1 VTLRDV
7 RWNTATAYANSPTRQ
22 AKEDRRVLSGVILI
36 LASVDA
42 RLARMTEPETAY
54 VPDGEVVQ
62 ICRDLIRIDTTNFG
76 PQPGPGERAAAE
88 HVARLLDEVGI
99 PSQLFESA
107 PNRTSLIAD
116 WAPDGVDRDAGRLL
130 IHGHLDVVPAN
141 AEDWSVPPFS
151 GEITDGCVWGRG
163 AVDMKDF
170 DAMVLSVVR
179 ARARAGAP
187 PRRPIR
193 LAFTADEEAGSGLG
207 ATWLVERHPELFEGC
222 EEAIGEVGG
231 FSLTV
236 RDDLR
241 LYLIQT
247 AEKGMAWLDLIADGR
262 AGHGSF
268 RNDDNAVTEL
278 AAAVARIGT
287 YEWPHKITD
296 AQRAFLEAVSEAFEI
311 ELDPDRAEETL
322 ARLGSIA
329 RMVGATMSNTANPTM
344 LQAGYK
350 HNVIP
355 GRATAAIDGR
365 FVPGGR
371 EEFFATID
379 DLIGAKVR
387 YEIATENAAVETEF
401 SGALVDAMQACLAAE
416 DAGARA
422 VPYLMSGGT
431 DAKGWSRLGIRCF
444 GFAPLRLPPDLDF
457 VGLFHGV
464 DERVPTDSLEFGA
477 RVLDRFLTRA

>member
-1 VTLRDV
+1 VSE
-7 RWNTATAYANSPTRQ
+7 YA
-22 AKEDRRVLSGVILI
+22 
-36 LASVDA
+36 
-42 RLARMTEPETAY
+42 PEA
-54 VPDGEVVQ
+54 EVVE

-76 PQPGPGERAAAE
+76 PQPGPGERKAAE
-88 HVARLLDEVGI
+88 HVAALLDEVGI
-99 PSQLFESA
+99 ASQLFEPA
-107 PNRTSLIAD
+107 PGRTSLVAD
-116 WAPDGVDRDAGRLL
+116 WAPDGVDREASPLL
-130 IHGHLDVVPAN
+130 VHGHLDVVPAD
-141 AEDWSVPPFS
+141 ADDWTVPPFS
-151 GEITDGCVWGRG
+151 GEVADGCVWGRG

-179 ARARAGAP
+179 ARARAGIA

-193 LAFTADEEAGSGLG
+193 LVFTADEEAGSGLG
-207 ATWLVERHPELFEGC
+207 ATWLVDHHPELLDGC
-222 EEAIGEVGG
+222 QEAIGEVGG

-236 RDDLR
+236 QDDLR

-278 AAAVARIGT
+278 AAAVARIGA

-296 AQRAFLEAVSEAFEI
+296 AQRAFLDAVSRAFDI
-311 ELDPDRAEETL
+311 SLDPDRAEETL

-344 LQAGYK
+344 LTAGYK

-355 GRATAAIDGR
+355 GRARAGIDGR

-371 EEFFATID
+371 DEFFATIEELLGD
-379 DLIGAKVR
+379 KVR
-387 YEIATENAAVETEF
+387 YEIVTENVAVETEF
-401 SGALVDAMQACLAAE
+401 SGALVEAMQSSLAAE
-416 DAGARA
+416 DPRAKA

-431 DAKGWSRLGIRCF
+431 DAKAWTKLGIRCF

-464 DERVPTDSLEFGA
+464 DERVPTESLEFGA
-477 RVLDRFLTRA
+477 RVMDGFLSQA